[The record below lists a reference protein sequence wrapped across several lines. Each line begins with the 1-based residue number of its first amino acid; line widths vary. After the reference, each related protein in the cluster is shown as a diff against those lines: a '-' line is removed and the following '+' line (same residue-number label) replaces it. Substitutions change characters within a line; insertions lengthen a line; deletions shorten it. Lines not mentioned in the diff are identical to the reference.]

1 MALGRSLDDDNQP
14 FLQLGGL
21 INRTFK

>member
-1 MALGRSLDDDNQP
+1 MALGRALDDDNQP

>member
-1 MALGRSLDDDNQP
+1 MALGRALDDDNQP
-14 FLQLGGL
+14 FLRLGGL